1 MLLRI
6 ETHYQNENYMKLK
19 TKTRLANI
27 SIWVIV
33 VTIVIIALFFFG
45 FLLSNTFDLK
55 VFTNRT
61 SDFIWTLFGA
71 SMVIVIC
78 GAFLNISLNIGI
90 IADSKVNDIKDET
103 NNTSSFYRKFIAAVL
118 LILIVIGGFL
128 FLGDFLTRQNEKN
141 KLIAECKEIIARY
154 DKSIADISEALTDTS
169 LIGEIPDIL
178 KFLSEQKQEFPS
190 IILITS
196 DFYKGQ
202 LTFLKITPYMNESD
216 LKKELFGF
224 SFYSCDK
231 NDCSY
236 LKEVF
241 ETDKSD
247 YYFWSEN
254 NNYKLYYPITR
265 GKRKYI
271 LLFSKFDRYG
281 KIGS

>member
-1 MLLRI
+1 
-6 ETHYQNENYMKLK
+6 MKLQ

-33 VTIVIIALFFFG
+33 VTMVIIALFFFG
-45 FLLSNTFDLK
+45 FLISNTFDLK
-55 VFTNRT
+55 VFANRT

-90 IADSKVNDIKDET
+90 IADSKVNDIKNEPAGNST
-103 NNTSSFYRKFIAAVL
+103 FTKNFLYVVF
-118 LILIVIGGFL
+118 LILVVIGGFL
-128 FLGDFLTRQNEKN
+128 FLGDFMTRENEKN
-141 KLIAECKEIIARY
+141 KLIAECEETISRY
-154 DKSIADISEALTDTS
+154 DQSIADISKALTDTA
-169 LIGEIPDIL
+169 LISEIPDIL
-178 KFLSEQKQEFPS
+178 KFLGEQKQEFPS

-196 DFYKGQ
+196 DYYKEQ
-202 LTFLKITPYMNESD
+202 LTYLKITPYMNKSD
-216 LKKELFGF
+216 LKKEMFGF
-224 SFYSCDK
+224 SFYPCDK
-231 NDCSY
+231 NDCDY

-247 YYFWSEN
+247 YFFWSEN
-254 NNYKLYYPITR
+254 NNYKLYYPITK
-265 GKRKYI
+265 GEKKYI

>member
-1 MLLRI
+1 
-6 ETHYQNENYMKLK
+6 MKLQ

-45 FLLSNTFDLK
+45 FLISNTFDLK
-55 VFTNRT
+55 VFANRT

-90 IADSKVNDIKDET
+90 IADSKANVIKNGLSDKST
-103 NNTSSFYRKFIAAVL
+103 FNKKFLYVVV

-141 KLIAECKEIIARY
+141 KLITECEETITRY
-154 DKSIADISEALTDTS
+154 DKSITDISKALTDTA

-178 KFLSEQKQEFPS
+178 KFLGEQKQEFPS

-196 DFYKGQ
+196 DYYKEQ
-202 LTFLKITPYMNESD
+202 LTYLKITPYMNKSD
-216 LKKELFGF
+216 LKKEMFDF
-224 SFYSCDK
+224 SFYPCDK
-231 NDCSY
+231 NDCEY

-241 ETDKSD
+241 ETEKSD
-247 YYFWSEN
+247 YYFWSAK
-254 NNYKLYYPITR
+254 NNYKLYYPITK
-265 GKRKYI
+265 GERKYI